1 MDIFQRKSSREIK
14 IPVKQINLLFL
25 IKIFFY
31 SILYTMEEKNMKE
44 KNVLEL
50 QEREFQK
57 LLDSIKQD
65 LIEELKEIFSF
76 VEKDLEDL
84 ETLLNEFLED

>member
-1 MDIFQRKSSREIK
+1 
-14 IPVKQINLLFL
+14 
-25 IKIFFY
+25 
-31 SILYTMEEKNMKE
+31 MEEK

-57 LLDSIKQD
+57 FLDSIKQD